1 MNFFKQYPSNT
12 YAGSCNNYML
22 FSENERE
29 ITSRMFFRVIDHGE
43 FPYRFFFRNIVD
55 STFSNGEKSQANRVG
70 DPLMIKET
78 KVGTCSASG
87 NDIAMVEDIPM
98 KSVTYDGNESITL
111 DGGASAWTDEIVLDV
126 EEGEYLVFQW
136 TVSGK
141 NIPYTPD
148 KKFSCYV
155 LSHGFWVPSNEC
167 PQPCLVGCDRP
178 VNLRVAF
185 WGDSITQ
192 GCQTRD
198 DLYEFWVAE
207 IGKQLPGVAVWNL
220 GLGFGRAQDAATLG
234 AWFEKA
240 KEYDFVSLCF
250 GVNDTREIPDT
261 QKICGYLRTAVT
273 ALKEHGVRVG
283 IFTLPPCSYAPAREK
298 IWRECC
304 DYVKNELSKDCEY
317 CFDTVRVLGLNPPF
331 DHMARW
337 NAHPNA
343 VGCKLLADT
352 FIKEHGPIFHE

>member
-29 ITSRMFFRVIDHGE
+29 ITARMFFRVIDHGE

-141 NIPYTPD
+141 NIP
-148 KKFSCYV
+148 
-155 LSHGFWVPSNEC
+155 
-167 PQPCLVGCDRP
+167 
-178 VNLRVAF
+178 
-185 WGDSITQ
+185 
-192 GCQTRD
+192 
-198 DLYEFWVAE
+198 
-207 IGKQLPGVAVWNL
+207 
-220 GLGFGRAQDAATLG
+220 
-234 AWFEKA
+234 
-240 KEYDFVSLCF
+240 
-250 GVNDTREIPDT
+250 
-261 QKICGYLRTAVT
+261 
-273 ALKEHGVRVG
+273 
-283 IFTLPPCSYAPAREK
+283 
-298 IWRECC
+298 
-304 DYVKNELSKDCEY
+304 
-317 CFDTVRVLGLNPPF
+317 
-331 DHMARW
+331 
-337 NAHPNA
+337 
-343 VGCKLLADT
+343 
-352 FIKEHGPIFHE
+352 